1 MCLAIPGQI
10 QRIDDDELRTGTVS
24 FAGVTKDVC
33 LALVPEASVGDY
45 VIVHVGFAISKV
57 DEQAA
62 KESLS
67 MIELAISRSLLRDDC
82 SDPPLKKGG

>member
-67 MIELAISRSLLRDDC
+67 MIELAISRSLLRDDG
-82 SDPPLKKGG
+82 SDPPLEKGG

>member
-10 QRIDDDELRTGTVS
+10 QRIEDDELRTGTVS

-33 LALVPEASVGDY
+33 LALVPEAAVGDY

-67 MIELAISRSLLRDDC
+67 LIERLS
-82 SDPPLKKGG
+82 SDLPNESPSS

>member
-10 QRIDDDELRTGTVS
+10 QRIEDDDLRTGIVS
-24 FAGVTKDVC
+24 FAGVTKEVC
-33 LALVPEASVGDY
+33 LALVPEATVGDY

-62 KESLS
+62 KESLTL
-67 MIELAISRSLLRDDC
+67 IEQLRSGQNNE
-82 SDPPLKKGG
+82 SPSS

>member
-10 QRIDDDELRTGTVS
+10 QTVEEGELRQGIVS
-24 FAGVTKDVC
+24 FGGITKKIC
-33 LALVPEASVGDY
+33 LALVPEAMIGDY

-62 KESLS
+62 QTT
-67 MIELAISRSLLRDDC
+67 LAMLEDIGQSHE
-82 SDPPLKKGG
+82 

>member
-10 QRIDDDELRTGTVS
+10 QKIKDDDLRTGIVS
-24 FAGVTKDVC
+24 FAGVTKEVC
-33 LALVPEASVGDY
+33 LALVPDALIGDY

-62 KESLS
+62 QESLS
-67 MIELAISRSLLRDDC
+67 LIEQLSSGKTDESSSL
-82 SDPPLKKGG
+82 

>member
-10 QRIDDDELRTGTVS
+10 QRIEEDELRTGTVS
-24 FAGVTKDVC
+24 FAGVTKEVC

-62 KESLS
+62 QKSLS
-67 MIELAISRSLLRDDC
+67 LIEQLSSCQTDE
-82 SDPPLKKGG
+82 SPSS